1 MEHCFHMGRVRFW
14 WSVDKKCDGCHGT
27 WYILMEWNIKTA
39 VGSCLDFTNDWMIV
53 HPVVNFF
60 VNCGNLIL
68 WRLCA
73 GRLVDIVVVITL
85 WCYRYS
91 AIIAT
96 EGKEQEMEFTRTCV
110 WEIAIEV
117 IDLDHILWRSGMVH
131 LREICH
137 CSETVLCKY
146 PPV

>member
-14 WSVDKKCDGCHGT
+14 WSVDKKCDGCHGA

-68 WRLCA
+68 WRLQCRSIGGCRCHYTMVLPVFGHNCNREERA
-73 GRLVDIVVVITL
+73 RDGVHTNLCMRNCNWSDRFGSYIVAFRNGT
-85 WCYRYS
+85 
-91 AIIAT
+91 
-96 EGKEQEMEFTRTCV
+96 FTRNMS
-110 WEIAIEV
+110 
-117 IDLDHILWRSGMVH
+117 L
-131 LREICH
+131 LRD
-137 CSETVLCKY
+137 SV
-146 PPV
+146 V